1 MSSNTKYRAL
11 SLAAIMAALALTA
24 GCTHYAPGYDGWTRS
39 TVEKV
44 KRDAQARYTNFQPED
59 GKLLGVDYLKFD
71 PGAYQRPLQGMDVNI
86 ATQCQSPPY
95 VNYRMIG
102 TVALKTS
109 VCLNQ
114 QGEVNRIVLDYAD
127 RNTADVAEIVDLAQ
141 GQIKHK
147 YGSSIP
153 VSLEQRFMTKDQ
165 YRAIYFSSSPSRD
178 ELIYYNSVL
187 VSDYITSASADW
199 SGSENAQR
207 RRANRFVLD
216 IKLRDYSAIQE
227 QAAARRTEQL
237 KRALNAS
244 E

>member
-1 MSSNTKYRAL
+1 MASLL
-11 SLAAIMAALALTA
+11 S

-71 PGAYQRPLQGMDVNI
+71 PGAYQLPLQGMDVKI
-86 ATQCQSPPY
+86 ATQCESPPY

-114 QGEVNRIVLDYAD
+114 KGEVNRIVLDYAG
-127 RNTADVAEIVDLAQ
+127 NSTADVAEIVDLAQ
-141 GQIKHK
+141 DEMKHK

-153 VSLEQRFMTKDQ
+153 VSVEKSFITKDK
-165 YRAIYFSSSPSRD
+165 YRATYFSSSPSRD
-178 ELIYYNSVL
+178 ELMYYNWVL

-199 SGSENAQR
+199 PDSESAQR
-207 RRANRFVLD
+207 HRANRFVLD
-216 IKLRDYSAIQE
+216 IKLRDYSAIQD
-227 QAAARRTEQL
+227 QAAARRSEYL
-237 KRALNAS
+237 KRTLNAS

>member
-1 MSSNTKYRAL
+1 
-11 SLAAIMAALALTA
+11 MAALALTA

-71 PGAYQRPLQGMDVNI
+71 PGAYQLPLNGMDVNI
-86 ATQCQSPPY
+86 ATQCESPPY
-95 VNYRMIG
+95 VKYRMIG
-102 TVALKTS
+102 SVALKTS
-109 VCLNQ
+109 VCLNPK
-114 QGEVNRIVLDYAD
+114 GEVNRIVLDYAG
-127 RNTADVAEIVDLAQ
+127 NSTADVAEIVDLAQ
-141 GQIKHK
+141 DEIKHK
-147 YGSSIP
+147 YGRSIP
-153 VSLEQRFMTKDQ
+153 VSVEQRFITKDK

-178 ELIYYNSVL
+178 ELIDYNSVL

-199 SGSENAQR
+199 LDSAS
-207 RRANRFVLD
+207 ANRFVLD
-216 IKLRDYSAIQE
+216 IKLRDYSAIQD

-237 KRALNAS
+237 KRRLNAS